1 MKAAFIALAATL
13 AAAPGALAQDTNQH
27 DPGVRVSKPAAGDTT
42 RNHVTLVFN
51 FLGELRRLLQ

>member
-1 MKAAFIALAATL
+1 LVAVSISIQTASGWALA
-13 AAAPGALAQDTNQH
+13 
-27 DPGVRVSKPAAGDTT
+27 KPAAGDTT